1 MSVPLETNSLR
12 ELYIFMDVGR
22 FRRGILIIHSIANE
36 LNEDAKATI
45 GEDRLEWRVIEG
57 GHEFPISR
65 PDEVVD
71 EIAGVWEI

>member
-1 MSVPLETNSLR
+1 VNLLTA
-12 ELYIFMDVGR
+12 
-22 FRRGILIIHSIANE
+22 HSIADE

-71 EIAGVWEI
+71 EIAGVWGI